1 MAGQIIFLVLAI
13 AFFFW
18 LFLTES
24 GQRVRQQ
31 SARNRAAKKP
41 KSLSQVGEKTAAG
54 LACPKCGGTQF
65 KAGRKTSTKLTHSGP
80 RRCSGRR
87 TSCVASRAA
96 RDTAAANR
104 PWNQTD
110 PLPLF
115 GEWLSLTL
123 GEGGSVGIRVL
134 VGVDGEDVL
143 QAHQREQPVRDRRRV
158 SQDERS
164 AVLGEF
170 PSRVNQDLDA

>member
-1 MAGQIIFLVLAI
+1 MNKPAPKNHWMPPLLPPAI
-13 AFFFW
+13 
-18 LFLTES
+18 
-24 GQRVRQQ
+24 
-31 SARNRAAKKP
+31 
-41 KSLSQVGEKTAAG
+41 
-54 LACPKCGGTQF
+54 CGGY
-65 KAGRKTSTKLTHSGP
+65 AWRGP
-80 RRCSGRR
+80 VASGRI
-87 TSCVASRAA
+87 
-96 RDTAAANR
+96 
-104 PWNQTD
+104 QTD